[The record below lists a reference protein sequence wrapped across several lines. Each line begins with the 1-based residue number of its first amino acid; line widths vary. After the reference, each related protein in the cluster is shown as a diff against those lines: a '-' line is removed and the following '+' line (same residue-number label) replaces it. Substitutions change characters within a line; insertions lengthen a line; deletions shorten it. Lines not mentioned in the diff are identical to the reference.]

1 MVKESE
7 WEPKSKC
14 ISYTFDV
21 LVRISESC
29 VVFIMVHM
37 DITKEGN
44 AICYY
49 GVTQAENIWLS
60 DLIKFVKV
68 IKTL

>member
-7 WEPKSKC
+7 WEPKSKW

-29 VVFIMVHM
+29 VVFIMVHL

-44 AICYY
+44 AI
-49 GVTQAENIWLS
+49 TIAWLKQKIFGCQI
-60 DLIKFVKV
+60 L
-68 IKTL
+68 